1 MIYEILCLAFF
12 LAKLHACSCLGS
24 IRHVTG
30 PLARSGSVYIRIQ
43 WSYAV
48 YNWSHV
54 KWELSES
61 PYKFADFTFGVSS
74 LYT

>member
-1 MIYEILCLAFF
+1 MIYDILCLAFF
-12 LAKLHACSCLGS
+12 LAKFYAGSRWGS
-24 IRHVTG
+24 ISHVTG

-43 WSYAV
+43 WSYTV

-54 KWELSES
+54 KWELSEF

-74 LYT
+74 LCT